1 MAKKPGQTPNAPT
14 SREKLKAFVEQVSR
28 LEIERKSLA
37 EDIKEIYAEAK
48 NDGFDPKALRQVVKD
63 SLKTQTERAAA
74 RETEALVDIY
84 RANLGLLDGTPL
96 GEAAR
101 RKYEE
106 DIRAAEDEA
115 KREDEGGESAGAS
128 DDAPLAPE
136 APKEPTE
143 DDARDMGRAD
153 HAAGKRIFDN
163 PFLAGTRNRA
173 AWDSGFCL
181 EDGSDGMEIPRQ
193 WRRGGNEKREGV
205 A

>member
-1 MAKKPGQTPNAPT
+1 MAKKPPPNAPT
-14 SREKLKAFVEQVSR
+14 SREKLKAFVERISR
-28 LEIERKSLA
+28 LEIEKKSLSD
-37 EDIKEIYAEAK
+37 DIKDIYAEAK
-48 NDGFDPKALRQVVKD
+48 NDGFDPKAMRQVVKD

-96 GEAAR
+96 GEFAR

-106 DIRAAEDEA
+106 DLRAAEAEA
-115 KREDEGGESAGAS
+115 KREDAPGNGSSEAPEP
-128 DDAPLAPE
+128 DAPQSE

-143 DDARDMGRAD
+143 DDARELGRAD

-173 AWDSGFCL
+173 AWDEGFC
-181 EDGSDGMEIPRQ
+181 EADGSDGMDIPRA
-193 WRRGGNEKREGV
+193 WRRGGNEKREG
-205 A
+205 AA